1 MSMTNQAT
9 SPYTRPIQIGSATLG
24 GGLPFVLLAGPLI
37 VDAAALRDSV
47 AFAEKLSARTKALEV
62 PLIFR
67 ITLAN
72 RDNGLG
78 HLFDETL
85 SALRD
90 VRDRAGVPI
99 AADVTA
105 PEQVSAAAEVADL
118 LQIPAALCRETD
130 LILEAAHTGRPV
142 NVEKDPSLTP
152 LDAVNIVETVASA
165 GNWNVM
171 LTDRGTTVGRD
182 RLVVDFDGFSFLRET
197 GFPLVFDA
205 GSGDLATNGL
215 TAGADGIALVLAE
228 DAIATLP
235 RLLQQLKVIERESR
249 G

>member
-1 MSMTNQAT
+1 MSMTNQVT

-24 GGLPFVLLAGPLI
+24 GGHPFVLLAGP
-37 VDAAALRDSV
+37 VVSEAAGIHESV
-47 AFAEKLSARTKALEV
+47 AFAEKLAAQTKEAEV

-67 ITLAN
+67 IIGAN
-72 RDNGLG
+72 RENGLG
-78 HLFDETL
+78 RAFADTL
-85 SALRD
+85 SALRE
-90 VRDRAGVPI
+90 VRDRTGVSV
-99 AADVTA
+99 AVDVT
-105 PEQVSAAAEVADL
+105 ESGQISAAAELADM
-118 LQIPAALCRETD
+118 LQIPAARCRATD
-130 LILEAAHTGRPV
+130 LILDAAHTGRPV

-152 LDAVNIVETVASA
+152 ADAVAIVETVASA

-215 TAGADGIALVLAE
+215 TAGADGIALALT
-228 DAIATLP
+228 DGAIAALP
-235 RLLQQLKVIERESR
+235 RLLQQLKGIERESR